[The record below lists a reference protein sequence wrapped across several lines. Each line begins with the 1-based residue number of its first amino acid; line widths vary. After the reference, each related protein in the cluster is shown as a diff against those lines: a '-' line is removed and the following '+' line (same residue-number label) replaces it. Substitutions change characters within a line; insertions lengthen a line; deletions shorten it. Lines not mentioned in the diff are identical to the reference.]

1 MSVETT
7 LVQVKQMSA
16 GETVSY
22 GATYKAKEG
31 EWIGTLPIGY
41 ADGWR
46 RSLQGQTV
54 LVEGERC
61 EIVGRICMDQCMIRL
76 NKEVPIG
83 TKVVLIGK
91 DQNDE
96 ISAQEIAEYLD
107 TINYEI
113 VCGFTQ
119 RLPRVYC

>member
-1 MSVETT
+1 
-7 LVQVKQMSA
+7 
-16 GETVSY
+16 
-22 GATYKAKEG
+22 
-31 EWIGTLPIGY
+31 
-41 ADGWR
+41 
-46 RSLQGQTV
+46 
-54 LVEGERC
+54 
-61 EIVGRICMDQCMIRL
+61 MDQCMIRL